1 MADRKISSSGSS
13 ISSPILSPPS
23 AVGSVVFAADDVVDV
38 AVAKLSF
45 KDADSASDVEGR
57 IGTVLK
63 VEGTE
68 AGANDVVGLVAESLF
83 WTEGNS
89 VPADTEGVELGAAG
103 LMKDSPRASLLIK
116 LEAGAND
123 VDELSAGPPFWADD
137 APAEIERVWSRPVGL
152 MNDAPSASVFS
163 KLEAGS
169 GDVDELVAGPLF
181 GAEGDD
187 APADME
193 GIELGV
199 VGLMK
204 DAPRAS
210 LSGKLDADA
219 APVFPE
225 AEILPM
231 LGEPGVL

>member
-1 MADRKISSSGSS
+1 M
-13 ISSPILSPPS
+13 PSPPS

-45 KDADSASDVEGR
+45 KDADSTLDVEGK

-68 AGANDVVGLVAESLF
+68 VGANDVDEPDTKPLF
-83 WTEGNS
+83 WTEGDS
-89 VPADTEGVELGAAG
+89 VPVDMEGVELGAAG
-103 LMKDSPRASLLIK
+103 LMNDAPSASLASK
-116 LEAGAND
+116 LEAGVND
-123 VDELSAGPPFWADD
+123 VDELSAGPLFWTDD
-137 APAEIERVWSRPVGL
+137 APAEIERVWSGPVEL
-152 MNDAPSASVFS
+152 MNDAPSSSVLS
-163 KLEAGS
+163 ELEAGS
-169 GDVDELVAGPLF
+169 DDVDELVAGPLF

-187 APADME
+187 APEDME

-204 DAPRAS
+204 EAPRAS
-210 LSGKLDADA
+210 LSGELDADA
-219 APVFPE
+219 VPVFPE

-231 LGEPGVL
+231 LDEPGVL

>member
-1 MADRKISSSGSS
+1 M
-13 ISSPILSPPS
+13 PSPPS
-23 AVGSVVFAADDVVDV
+23 AVGSVVFAADDAVDVDV

-45 KDADSASDVEGR
+45 KDADSTLDVEGK

-68 AGANDVVGLVAESLF
+68 AGANEVVGPVAESLF

-89 VPADTEGVELGAAG
+89 APGDMEGVELGAAG
-103 LMKDSPRASLLIK
+103 LMKDAPRASLLSE

-123 VDELSAGPPFWADD
+123 VDKLSAGPPFWADD
-137 APAEIERVWSRPVGL
+137 APAEIERVWSGPVGL
-152 MNDAPSASVFS
+152 MNDAPSSSVFS
-163 KLEAGS
+163 ELEAGS
-169 GDVDELVAGPLF
+169 DDVDELVAGPLF
-181 GAEGDD
+181 GGEGDD
-187 APADME
+187 APADTD

-219 APVFPE
+219 VPVFPE

-231 LGEPGVL
+231 LDEPGVL